1 MEQARAIL
9 WAQWR
14 TLANFYP
21 RGGAAWTSVV
31 TLVWYGLWAAVAVAF
46 ARVFSDP
53 QSLPVIRAALP
64 GGLLLM
70 FLYWQVVPL
79 LLAAT
84 GAALD
89 LRKLRAYPIPASQ
102 LFSIEVLLRVTAA
115 VEMVLLLTGI
125 VVGAL
130 FNPLL
135 RKWSLLAA
143 ALWVFFNLVVAVGLR
158 DLLGRL
164 LARKRIR
171 ELAFFLLV
179 LAAALPQLLM
189 VRKGLFLPQLRL
201 LVAGDAWRGS
211 PWTAASNLIQGREPG
226 FSIAALFLWTLVA
239 GVFSEWQFA
248 RTLRFDLDAASAGSS
263 GGTARSGW
271 IERFYRLPSGLLPDP
286 LGILIEKEFRCL
298 LRSPRFR
305 LVFMMGFT
313 FGLLIWLPMAFGYAG
328 PTRTFFNQ
336 NYLTVVSMYSLLLLS
351 EICFWN
357 SFGFD
362 RSAAQFYFLA
372 PVPFARVLIG
382 KNLAALFFI
391 ALEICVVT
399 AVCWLLRLPLDARRL
414 GEAYGVVGVVSIL
427 LLSAG
432 NLLSIHQA
440 RGVNPGN
447 SFRTGAAGRVQ
458 AMLFAIYPVAF
469 APVGLAYLARYAFD
483 SQAAFFGVLALD
495 AIGGFVLYRVA
506 LDSAVHAA
514 ERLREKMIAAL
525 SAGDGPI
532 AG

>member
-21 RGGAAWTSVV
+21 RAGAAWTSVL
-31 TLVWYGLWAAVAVAF
+31 TLIWYGIWAAAAAAF

-53 QSLPVIRAALP
+53 RNLPVIRTTLP

-70 FLYWQVVPL
+70 FLYWQIVPL

-102 LFSIEVLLRVTAA
+102 LFSIEVMLRLTAA
-115 VEMVLLLTGI
+115 IEMILLLAGI
-125 VVGAL
+125 IGGAL
-130 FNPLL
+130 FNPVL

-143 ALWVFFNLVVAVGLR
+143 VLWVLFNLVVAVGLR
-158 DLLGRL
+158 DLVGRL

-189 VRKGLFLPQLRL
+189 ARNGFFLPQVRL

-211 PWTAASNLIQGREPG
+211 PWTAVSNLIQGKQTG
-226 FSIAALFLWTLVA
+226 FSIGALFLWTLVA

-248 RTLRFDLDAASAGSS
+248 RTLRFDLDAANAGSS
-263 GGTARSGW
+263 GGTMRSGLM
-271 IERFYRLPSGLLPDP
+271 EKFYRFPSAVLPSP

-305 LVFMMGFT
+305 LVFLMGFT
-313 FGLLIWLPMAFGYAG
+313 FGLLIWLPMAFGYPG

-351 EICFWN
+351 ESCFWN
-357 SFGFD
+357 AFGFD

-372 PVPFARVLIG
+372 PLPFARVLIG
-382 KNLAALFFI
+382 KNLTALFFV
-391 ALEICVVT
+391 ALEISMVT
-399 AVCWLLRLPLDARRL
+399 TVCWLLKLPMDARRL
-414 GEAYGVVGVVSIL
+414 SEAYGVVGVVSIL

-458 AMLFAIYPVAF
+458 AMLFGIYPLAF
-469 APVGLAYLARYAFD
+469 APVALAYLARYAFD
-483 SQAAFFGVLALD
+483 NQAAFYAVLALD
-495 AIGGFVLYRVA
+495 AIGGFILYRVA
-506 LDSAVHAA
+506 LDSAVQAA
-514 ERLREKMIAAL
+514 ERLREQMIAAL
-525 SAGDGPI
+525 SSGDGPI

>member
-21 RGGAAWTSVV
+21 HRGVAWTTTVS
-31 TLVWYGLWAAVAVAF
+31 LIWYGVWTAVAVSF

-53 QSLPVIRAALP
+53 SNLAIIRAALP

-70 FLYWQVVPL
+70 MLYWQVVPL

-84 GAALD
+84 GASLD
-89 LRKLRAYPIPASQ
+89 LRKLRAYPIPPSQ
-102 LFSIEVLLRVTAA
+102 LFLIEVMLRATAGI
-115 VEMVLLLTGI
+115 EMILLLTGI
-125 VVGAL
+125 TVGAL
-130 FNPLL
+130 FNPAL

-171 ELAFFLLV
+171 ELVFFLFILT
-179 LAAALPQLLM
+179 AALPQLVM
-189 VRKGLFLPQLRL
+189 ARRGMFVPQVRL

-211 PWTAASNLIQGREPG
+211 PWTATSSLIQGRDPWL
-226 FSIAALFLWTLVA
+226 SIAVLFAWTLA
-239 GVFSEWQFA
+239 AWIFSEWQFA
-248 RTLRFDLDAASAGSS
+248 RTLRFDLDAANAGSS
-263 GGTARSGW
+263 GGTARAGLM
-271 IERFYRLPSGLLPDP
+271 EYFYRLPSTLLPHP
-286 LGILIEKEFRCL
+286 VGTLIEKEFRCL

-305 LVFMMGFT
+305 LVFLMGFT
-313 FGLLIWLPMAFGYAG
+313 FGLLIWLPMAFGYPG

-357 SFGFD
+357 TFGFD

-372 PVPFARVLIG
+372 PIPFSRVLIS
-382 KNLAALFFI
+382 KNLTAMFFI
-391 ALEICVVT
+391 VLEISAVT
-399 AVCWLLRLPLDARRL
+399 SVCWALRLPLDSRRL
-414 GEAYGVVGVVSIL
+414 CEAFGVVGVVSLL

-469 APVGLAYLARYAFD
+469 APVALAYLARYAFD
-483 SQAAFFGVLALD
+483 KQAALYVVLALD
-495 AIGGFVLYRVA
+495 AVGGIILYRIA
-506 LDSAVHAA
+506 LDSAVQAA
-514 ERLREKMIAAL
+514 YRLREQMIVAL

>member
-21 RGGAAWTSVV
+21 FRGAAWTSALTVI
-31 TLVWYGLWAAVAVAF
+31 WYGIWTAAAVAF

-53 QSLPVIRAALP
+53 QNLPIIRAALP

-79 LLAAT
+79 LLAST

-102 LFSIEVLLRVTAA
+102 LFSIEVLLRITAGI
-115 VEMVLLLTGI
+115 EMVLLLAGI
-125 VVGAL
+125 VVGTL

-143 ALWVFFNLVVAVGLR
+143 ALWILFNLVVAVGLR
-158 DLLGRL
+158 DLVGRL

-189 VRKGLFLPQLRL
+189 ARRGFFIPQLRL

-211 PWTAASNLIQGREPG
+211 PWTAVSNLIQGKQTV
-226 FSIAALFLWTLVA
+226 FSVAALFLWTLVA
-239 GVFSEWQFA
+239 GVFGEWQFA
-248 RTLRFDLDAASAGSS
+248 RTLRFDLEAANAGSS
-263 GGTARSGW
+263 GGAARSGLM
-271 IERFYRLPSGLLPDP
+271 EKFYRLPSALLPDP

-305 LVFMMGFT
+305 LVFLMGFT
-313 FGLLIWLPMAFGYAG
+313 FGLLIWLPMAFGYPG
-328 PTRTFFNQ
+328 PTRTFFNR
-336 NYLTVVSMYSLLLLS
+336 NYLTVVSMYSLLLMS
-351 EICFWN
+351 ESCFWN
-357 SFGFD
+357 AFGFD

-372 PVPFARVLIG
+372 PIPFARVLIG
-382 KNLAALFFI
+382 KNLTALFFI
-391 ALEICVVT
+391 ALEISVVT
-399 AVCWLLRLPLDARRL
+399 GVCWLLRLPFDARRL
-414 GEAYGVVGVVSIL
+414 SEAFGVVGVVSIL

-440 RGVNPGN
+440 RGVDPGN
-447 SFRTGAAGRVQ
+447 SFRTSAAGRVQ
-458 AMLFAIYPVAF
+458 AMLFGIYPVAL

-483 SQAAFFGVLALD
+483 SQAAFYGVLALD
-495 AIGGFVLYRVA
+495 AIGGFILYRVA
-506 LDSAVHAA
+506 LDSAVQAA
-514 ERLREKMIAAL
+514 ERFREEMIAAL